1 MAAVSSGLENLE
13 EIAEIAGVVEAL
25 EDAIFLQ
32 CAAEQHDWLQV
43 WQDVKAIEGTCPVH
57 MGTG

>member
-1 MAAVSSGLENLE
+1 LAAVSSGLENLE

-43 WQDVKAIEGTCPVH
+43 WQDVKAIEGTCSVH
-57 MGTG
+57 METG